1 MEPIEE
7 ILNFCN
13 TAIFFDFNN
22 MGIEREF
29 NQIRKLIINRFHES
43 IPISR
48 IIVTLSII
56 DKIILK
62 IINDEIDD
70 IREIISDIHDLR
82 ENILYM
88 LSFERTVKDETE
100 DN

>member
-48 IIVTLSII
+48 IIITLSII

-62 IINDEIDD
+62 IFNNDIN
-70 IREIISDIHDLR
+70 EIIRDIHDLR
-82 ENILYM
+82 ENIIYM
-88 LSFERTVKDETE
+88 LSFERTVKEE
-100 DN
+100 NELN